1 MTSVSG
7 RLFIADKKKPAGRG
21 LIITKNSIEKHL
33 SIDLLS
39 QIIVKGSENFSHQDG
54 MVSNISGKKTAQWR
68 AAGLAGRRMIR
79 KKLQVL
85 YA

>member
-7 RLFIADKKKPAGRG
+7 RLFIADKKKPAARG

-39 QIIVKGSENFSHQDG
+39 QIIVKGSENFSHQGG
-54 MVSNISGKKTAQWR
+54 MVSNIPGKKPLSG
-68 AAGLAGRRMIR
+68 GLRDWLGGA
-79 KKLQVL
+79 
-85 YA
+85 

>member
-1 MTSVSG
+1 M
-7 RLFIADKKKPAGRG
+7 
-21 LIITKNSIEKHL
+21 

-39 QIIVKGSENFSHQDG
+39 HIIVKGSENFSHQGG
-54 MVSNISGKKTAQWR
+54 MVSNISSKKNAQWR
-68 AAGLAGRRMIR
+68 AAGLAGMRMIR

>member
-1 MTSVSG
+1 M
-7 RLFIADKKKPAGRG
+7 
-21 LIITKNSIEKHL
+21 

-39 QIIVKGSENFSHQDG
+39 QIIVKGSENFSHQRG
-54 MVSNISGKKTAQWR
+54 MVSNIPGKKNAQWR

>member
-1 MTSVSG
+1 M
-7 RLFIADKKKPAGRG
+7 
-21 LIITKNSIEKHL
+21 

-39 QIIVKGSENFSHQDG
+39 QIIVKVSENFSHQGG
-54 MVSNISGKKTAQWR
+54 MVSNIPGKKTAQWR
-68 AAGLAGRRMIR
+68 AAGLAGRGMIR